1 MAIDLLA
8 ESNEL
13 QNISLN
19 NEIYSLAL
27 RDFLSKV
34 KTDLNLEKYQTP
46 EEKLERL
53 KIIYIYMSEHLDMFF
68 EILKKYNYYM
78 KKEIKNA
85 AFWLM
90 HLPDYNNNKELIKKL
105 LKSPVI
111 QDISFSPDHKF
122 KIHSQI
128 YGDFIFQPA
137 DYYFSNTDSI
147 IDYMQQNTVA
157 RNCHNNTY
165 FMSELFG
172 DFYSITSVCRS
183 PFLNHYHHS
192 YTYDPENDI
201 IIDLCYKAVFE
212 KKSYYDI
219 FCPTEISVILNTEID
234 RELEITS
241 TNTCQPQDRHH
252 LLRIALYKEYLQKI
266 GYTGSFEDAPNLR

>member
-19 NEIYSLAL
+19 NEIYDLVL
-27 RDFLSKV
+27 KEFFSKV
-34 KTDLNLEKYQTP
+34 EINLNLEEYQTP

-53 KIIYIYMSEHLDMFF
+53 KIIYIYMSKHLDMFF

-85 AFWLM
+85 TFWLM
-90 HLPDYNNNKELIKKL
+90 ELKDYNDNKELIKKL

-111 QDISFSPDHKF
+111 QDISFTPDHKF
-122 KIHSQI
+122 KIYSQI
-128 YGDFIFQPA
+128 YGDFVFWPA

-147 IDYMQQNTVA
+147 IDYMQQNTMSG
-157 RNCHNNTY
+157 NCHNNTY
-165 FMSELFG
+165 FISELFG
-172 DFYSITSVCRS
+172 DLYSITSICRS

-192 YTYDPENDI
+192 YTYDPEKDI

-212 KKSYYDI
+212 KESYYDI
-219 FCPTEISVILNTEID
+219 FSPTEISVILNTEID
-234 RELEITS
+234 RELEITI
-241 TNTCQPQDRHH
+241 TNTCQPQDRCQ
-252 LLRIALYKEYLQKI
+252 LIKIALYKEYLQKI
-266 GYTGSFEDAPNLR
+266 GYTGSFENAPNLR